1 MADITL
7 RLIWYKLGEVREK
20 MAETG
25 RTWYTELDFDSYVLD
40 LLLLGW
46 CTLCFVVI
54 LAVNAIVAAFGPLQ
68 RQPREKLR
76 ETIEGESLTGAALP
90 LETAQWF
97 NSAVNWFYLHY
108 YHAPEFVDEWVNS
121 LNEQVIKL
129 GGPVQSKFE
138 RIQSGSLPPKVTHVS
153 CEASPQ
159 DRFIIHAKL
168 ETRDLS
174 FVVFASQQTHE
185 GVKLTNCTA
194 SVLRLKG
201 TLRIQSYREGADV
214 KVSFNFE
221 GKPEIKVQVKPLNP
235 YQEANELVDLG
246 VVEANVR
253 NSIILAKTTFTVT
266 HLLMPGDLHTV
277 NHDFGPDKGGQDQG
291 KGSHPPNSSLQQRDI
306 QNLQKQ
312 KQAPQNSAPPQATQ
326 QQTQKRDQNQELQEV
341 AQEIVVSAVIPPT
354 NKAAP
359 IHSISVQNE
368 PIQSIPIH
376 PVSRQSQLQQ
386 QQQQKELQQ
395 EIKQV
400 PRRDQQRVRPQSRP
414 EGVFEPVEAL
424 NLSSALYSGPPKP
437 PRMVGDKRLLV
448 KVIKA
453 NGLNLKEIVGA
464 ANIVCML
471 STDEP
476 VQGYATSVVKNTQNP
491 FWDEHFLFDITQETQ
506 EVRVE
511 VYDKDKPQ
519 GDEFIGEA
527 IVYVEDLRKTPSS
540 RQILR
545 LHPTPGNFEYN
556 AGTVTAEFL
565 FMDPAEADLLLDSMT
580 TTANNQL
587 SPRRRIEIARSVTP
601 GGTVVTKTTTTT
613 QKPQFGRHDPGLDGS
628 PNYVEKNIYAD
639 ESPRFS
645 YSDSPSNVSSETIP
659 TNGEEARREDSVAA
673 AALRDIQERSW
684 RPRTHAKSSTII
696 ITGVKRQESPRPKP
710 KTIESPQPE
719 EDAEASYQYQV
730 NQSYSQQ
737 PQPIALKDKKKGGF
751 GSAILKKFG
760 RKKRAQSADR
770 TSSMREGDYLRPPE
784 PAYGPQ
790 SKDDLE
796 LVRPQSKDAP
806 PSPNFK
812 KSRTLGGSLKKLFK
826 RSRKRSQ
833 TRADSRESSMSRGSR
848 SKGPSR
854 DSSLTR
860 QTQRENEQRASS
872 VS

>member
-1 MADITL
+1 MSKRYPDSMVKKYLAKQFGVQVLIYSSYIFRVHACNCPIIPPQGPVQSKFDIPSAYIF
-7 RLIWYKLGEVREK
+7 RVHACNCPI
-20 MAETG
+20 
-25 RTWYTELDFDSYVLD
+25 
-40 LLLLGW
+40 
-46 CTLCFVVI
+46 I
-54 LAVNAIVAAFGPLQ
+54 LPQ
-68 RQPREKLR
+68 
-76 ETIEGESLTGAALP
+76 
-90 LETAQWF
+90 
-97 NSAVNWFYLHY
+97 
-108 YHAPEFVDEWVNS
+108 
-121 LNEQVIKL
+121 
-129 GGPVQSKFE
+129 GPVQSKFE

-159 DRFIIHAKL
+159 DRFIIHARL

-174 FVVFASQQTHE
+174 FLVFASQQTHE

-214 KVSFNFE
+214 KMSFNFE
-221 GKPEIKVQVKPLNP
+221 GKPEIKVEVKPLNP

-266 HLLMPGDLHTV
+266 HLLMPGDLQTV
-277 NHDFGPDKGGQDQG
+277 NHDQGGQGPDKGGQDQG
-291 KGSHPPNSSLQQRDI
+291 KGSNHSSYNLLQRDI
-306 QNLQKQ
+306 QSLQKQ
-312 KQAPQNSAPPQATQ
+312 KPATQNSAPSQPSHQ
-326 QQTQKRDQNQELQEV
+326 QQTLQQQQLPELS
-341 AQEIVVSAVIPPT
+341 QEIVVPTVIPPT
-354 NKAAP
+354 NKAPP

-368 PIQSIPIH
+368 PVQSIPIH
-376 PVSRQSQLQQ
+376 PIHRQLQQ
-386 QQQQKELQQ
+386 DKLQQ
-395 EIKQV
+395 EVKQV

-414 EGVFEPVEAL
+414 EGVFEPVEAM
-424 NLSSALYSGPPKP
+424 NLSSSLFSAPPKP
-437 PRMVGDKRLLV
+437 HRMVGDKRLLV

-453 NGLNLKEIVGA
+453 NGLTLKQIGA
-464 ANIVCML
+464 ANLVCMV

-476 VQGYATSVVKNTQNP
+476 LQGYATSIVKNTQNP
-491 FWDEHFLFDITQETQ
+491 FWDEHFLFDITQESQ

-511 VYDKDKPQ
+511 MYDKDKAE
-519 GDEFIGEA
+519 GDEFLGEA

-545 LHPTPGNFEYN
+545 LHPQPGNFEYN

-565 FMDPAEADLLLDSMT
+565 FMDPVEADLLLGSMT
-580 TTANNQL
+580 TTSNNQL

-613 QKPQFGRHDPGLDGS
+613 QRPQYGRHDPGPDGS
-628 PNYVEKNIYAD
+628 PNYVEKNIYAED
-639 ESPRFS
+639 SPQFS
-645 YSDSPSNVSSETIP
+645 YSDSPSNVSSETI
-659 TNGEEARREDSVAA
+659 NGEDSVAA
-673 AALRDIQERSW
+673 AALRDIQQRSW
-684 RPRTHAKSSTII
+684 QPRSHAKSSTII

-710 KTIESPQPE
+710 KQESPRPKPKESPRLKAKQESPRPKLKLESPRLKPKTIESPDVE
-719 EDAEASYQYQV
+719 EDATHQYQV
-730 NQSYSQQ
+730 NQSYNQQ

-770 TSSMREGDYLRPPE
+770 TLSMREGAYLKPPE

-796 LVRPQSKDAP
+796 LVRPQSMEAP
-806 PSPNFK
+806 PSPNLK

-833 TRADSRESSMSRGSR
+833 TRGDSRESSLSRGSR

-860 QTQRENEQRASS
+860 QNQRESDQRASS

>member
-7 RLIWYKLGEVREK
+7 RLIWYRLGEVREK

-46 CTLCFVVI
+46 CTLCFIVI

-68 RQPREKLR
+68 RQPREKFR
-76 ETIEGESLTGAALP
+76 ETKDGEISLTGAVLQ

-108 YHAPEFVDEWVNS
+108 YHAPEFVDEWVKS
-121 LNEQVIKL
+121 LNEQVVKL
-129 GGPVQSKFE
+129 GGPVQCKFE

-168 ETRDLS
+168 ESRDLS

-194 SVLRLKG
+194 NVLRLKG

-221 GKPEIKVQVKPLNP
+221 GKPEIQVQVKPLNP
-235 YQEANELVDLG
+235 YQDANELVDLG

-253 NSIILAKTTFTVT
+253 NSMILAKTTVTVT

-277 NHDFGPDKGGQDQG
+277 NHDFGGHGHDKGGQDQG
-291 KGSHPPNSSLQQRDI
+291 KGSNLSRPSPQPDTYNQQKPKPASPSS
-306 QNLQKQ
+306 
-312 KQAPQNSAPPQATQ
+312 APQQAPPQQ
-326 QQTQKRDQNQELQEV
+326 QKLQEDV
-341 AQEIVVSAVIPPT
+341 SEEIVVSAVIPT
-354 NKAAP
+354 NNKAPP

-368 PIQSIPIH
+368 PVQSIPIY
-376 PVSRQSQLQQ
+376 PVSRQAQQ
-386 QQQQKELQQ
+386 QQIQQQLQHQLQQ

-424 NLSSALYSGPPKP
+424 NLSSSLYTPSAPKP
-437 PRMVGDKRLLV
+437 VRMVGDKRLLV

-453 NGLNLKEIVGA
+453 NGLHLKEVGA

-476 VQGYATSVVKNTQNP
+476 VQGYSTSVVKNTQNP

-511 VYDKDKPQ
+511 VYDKDKPN

-545 LHPTPGNFEYN
+545 LHPQPENFEYN
-556 AGTVTAEFL
+556 VGTVTAEFL

-580 TTANNQL
+580 TTSNNQL
-587 SPRRRIEIARSVTP
+587 SPRRRIEIAQTVTP

-613 QKPQFGRHDPGLDGS
+613 QKPQYGRHDPGLDGS
-628 PNYVEKNIYAD
+628 PNYIEKNVYAE
-639 ESPRFS
+639 ESPRLS
-645 YSDSPSNVSSETIP
+645 YNETPSNFSSGSRQQQIP
-659 TNGEEARREDSVAA
+659 RG
-673 AALRDIQERSW
+673 
-684 RPRTHAKSSTII
+684 SSH
-696 ITGVKRQESPRPKP
+696 KA
-710 KTIESPQPE
+710 KTIESPPL
-719 EDAEASYQYQV
+719 EDTMDVSNQHQLNQQY
-730 NQSYSQQ
+730 NQQ

-770 TSSMREGDYLRPPE
+770 TLSMREGAYLRPPE

-796 LVRPQSKDAP
+796 LVRPQLNDTDAE
-806 PSPNFK
+806 PSPNLK
-812 KSRTLGGSLKKLFK
+812 KSRTLGGSLKKLFR
-826 RSRKRSQ
+826 RSRKQSR
-833 TRADSRESSMSRGSR
+833 TRGDSRESSMSRGSR

-860 QTQRENEQRASS
+860 QSQRENELRASS